1 MTKDES
7 IKDTLEVIRRALEDD
22 NTKDQNDSILILNR
36 KVNNDGTINIIKK
49 DQSDIDEINNIID
62 KKINFIFE
70 EKFDKWLD
78 KRLPNIL
85 DKYKKNNN
93 K

>member
-1 MTKDES
+1 MTKEES
-7 IKDTLEVIRRALEDD
+7 IKDTLEVIRRALEED
-22 NTKDQNDSILILNR
+22 NPKNINDSILILNR

-49 DQSDIDEINNIID
+49 DQNDIDEINKIID
-62 KKINFIFE
+62 DKINFIFE

-85 DKYKKNNN
+85 EKNNKN
-93 K
+93 KD

>member
-1 MTKDES
+1 MTKEES

-22 NTKDQNDSILILNR
+22 NTKNINDNILILNR

-49 DQSDIDEINNIID
+49 DQNDIDEINKIID
-62 KKINFIFE
+62 DKINFIFE
-70 EKFDKWLD
+70 EKFDEWLD

-85 DKYKKNNN
+85 EKYNKN
-93 K
+93 KD

>member
-22 NTKDQNDSILILNR
+22 NTKGQNESILILNR
-36 KVNNDGTINIIKK
+36 KVNNDGTINVIKK
-49 DQSDIDEINNIID
+49 DQSDIDEINKIID
-62 KKINFIFE
+62 EKINFIFE

-85 DKYKKNNN
+85 DKYKKN
-93 K
+93 KE

>member
-1 MTKDES
+1 MTNDES

-22 NTKDQNDSILILNR
+22 NTKGQNDNILILNR

-49 DQSDIDEINNIID
+49 DQSDIDEINKIID

-78 KRLPNIL
+78 ERLPNIL
-85 DKYKKNNN
+85 DKYKKN
-93 K
+93 KE

>member
-1 MTKDES
+1 MTKDET

-22 NTKDQNDSILILNR
+22 NIQGRSDDILILNR

-49 DQSDIDEINNIID
+49 DQNDIDEINKIID
-62 KKINFIFE
+62 DKINFIFE
-70 EKFDKWLD
+70 EKFDEWLD

-85 DKYKKNNN
+85 EKYNKN
-93 K
+93 KD